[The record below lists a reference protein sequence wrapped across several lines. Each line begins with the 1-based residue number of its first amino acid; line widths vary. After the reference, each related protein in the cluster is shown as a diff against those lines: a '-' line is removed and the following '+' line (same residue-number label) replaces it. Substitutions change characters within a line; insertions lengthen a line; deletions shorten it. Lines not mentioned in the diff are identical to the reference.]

1 MSEPVDRPSN
11 TGDTNKHSPERREL
25 LSDVVRE
32 RNRIALEGTNK
43 QTPEQIEAQTPREN
57 ATGDNAATGPLASA
71 PSLAPGIPAR
81 IGRYDIRKLLG
92 QGQYGRVYL
101 AHDSTLN
108 RFVAIKTP
116 FGIRSEKDRERFL
129 REAESVAVIHHRNV
143 CPVYDAGLDGETL
156 YIVMRYVKG
165 GTLEDL
171 LKRQPPTPSEAL
183 RIAGK
188 IAQGLNATHREG
200 VTHRDLKPAN
210 VLYDKAMRE
219 LLIADFGFARIG
231 LDASLSLPGAGT
243 PLYMSPEQARQLV
256 DEIGPCSDVY
266 SLGVILYEMLTGRV
280 PFTGDSPFDVMAKHV
295 KDLPPPL
302 TSIRPNLNQ
311 PVESLCLKAL
321 EKKPANRYASAKDVA
336 GSIAEY
342 LRQPAPVSLPVVV
355 PPPRTPEVELP
366 LPGGLTMAFC
376 WIPKGECQLG
386 SPQTE
391 KKRQADEDEERRGKF
406 VTEGFW
412 MGKYPVTQAEWRA
425 ITGDSPSYFQVG
437 KGGADEVEGLDTTQF
452 PVESVSWDMI
462 CGKDGKCGQDTFLG
476 RLNALGGVAKIFGK
490 GAGKFSLPHEDQWE
504 YACRGG
510 LGNRQPFY
518 FGTELNGLQAN
529 IDGNHPFGTS
539 VKGPYKERPTP
550 GGFYTAKALLHPWG
564 LFDMHGNV
572 WEWCENGYDR
582 ASVSRVLRGGSW
594 LDFALTRVVRGGSF
608 HDYALNSRAAG
619 RAGYAPGD
627 VHCNFG
633 CRLVL
638 SLDL

>member
-1 MSEPVDRPSN
+1 MSEKTTSHIPDPHAMHR
-11 TGDTNKHSPERREL
+11 GL
-25 LSDVVRE
+25 LPP
-32 RNRIALEGTNK
+32 G
-43 QTPEQIEAQTPREN
+43 TPR
-57 ATGDNAATGPLASA
+57 L
-71 PSLAPGIPAR
+71 
-81 IGRYDIRKLLG
+81 IGRYEVLSVLG
-92 QGQYGRVYL
+92 SGTFGRVYL
-101 AHDSTLN
+101 CFDPEVE
-108 RFVAIKTP
+108 RYVAIKTP
-116 FGIRSEKDRERFL
+116 ILPPESQREFL
-129 REAESVAVIHHRNV
+129 REARIVAKLRHPNI
-143 CPVYDAGLDGETL
+143 CPVYDVGVQNDLPF
-156 YIVMRYVKG
+156 IVMHYVSG
-165 GTLEDL
+165 GTLEKML
-171 LKRQPPTPSEAL
+171 ERGPLTQSKAL
-183 RIAGK
+183 RIAGQ
-188 IAQGLNATHREG
+188 IAKGLEASHAKG
-200 VTHRDLKPAN
+200 VFHRDLKPAN
-210 VLYDKAMRE
+210 VLFDEDANE
-219 LLIADFGFARIG
+219 LLLTDFGIARWNE
-231 LDASLSLPGAGT
+231 SGT
-243 PLYMSPEQARQLV
+243 ATSGGVKGSPAYMAPEQWGPGGQFGDISART
-256 DEIGPCSDVY
+256 DVY
-266 SLGVILYEMLTGRV
+266 SLGVLLFRMLTGGLL
-280 PFTGDSPFDVMAKHV
+280 FTGNAPEQMFHHCFIAPRRLSEVRP
-295 KDLPPPL
+295 DLDPRL
-302 TSIRPNLNQ
+302 DAI
-311 PVESLCLKAL
+311 CLKAL
-321 EKKPANRYASAKDVA
+321 AKQPADRYGSAKDFA

-425 ITGDSPSYFQVG
+425 ITDVTDKSRFSAKLSSKSPWFWGSLRLKQTFVGHVITGDSPSYFQVG

-572 WEWCENGYDR
+572 WEWCENRYDR

-594 LDFALTRVVRGGSF
+594 FDLA
-608 HDYALNSRAAG
+608 HNCRAAC
-619 RAGYAPGD
+619 RFYFAPDYGND
-627 VHCNFG
+627 IVGF
-633 CRLVL
+633 RLVL